1 MSDALRD
8 LRRTR
13 RRRRLG
19 DVEWFDIAYKVYLS
33 AFFGGTAVIIA
44 SDWVGDEP
52 ATAAQITT
60 AIGRGPAL
68 LGLVGALAV
77 AFGLRSGAEGGPLSL
92 EAADVR
98 HLLLAPIDRRLVLL
112 RPAVQ
117 RIRSAAS
124 VAALAGGVGGLLAS
138 QRLPGSA
145 TAWITSGAAAGAV
158 VGVLFATVALVAHA
172 RRVPPWIA
180 TVVGT
185 LAVAWQAAAIADPG
199 DADVRGP
206 FDTLGSLAMWGNR
219 QHAGDLAIVAATLV
233 LTATALWWCGRLRP
247 EPMVRRGD
255 LVSQLRFAVT
265 MQDLRTVVLVRRQ
278 MRNEQFRSRTW
289 LPVPRPGR
297 GNVVWARGWRGLA
310 RFPLARFGRMA
321 ALAAGAGAAAA
332 GVQRD
337 VTPLVVVAGLALFF
351 LGLEAI
357 EPLSQEVDHPDRTE
371 ALAHPLGWVLLRH
384 LIAPAML
391 LVPFAAIGGATAA
404 SLEPDGAATAFAL
417 AVPMV
422 WAGAIGAIVTTVR
435 DASPTINDAAAM
447 MPPEFAGFT
456 SMIRSAFPMLL
467 SIGAALPAI
476 AVREAPGGATVV
488 RSTAALALAVAA
500 CAWWVRRGHELRAK
514 VKAFLDAGRA
524 A

>member
-1 MSDALRD
+1 
-8 LRRTR
+8 
-13 RRRRLG
+13 
-19 DVEWFDIAYKVYLS
+19 
-33 AFFGGTAVIIA
+33 
-44 SDWVGDEP
+44 
-52 ATAAQITT
+52 
-60 AIGRGPAL
+60 
-68 LGLVGALAV
+68 
-77 AFGLRSGAEGGPLSL
+77 
-92 EAADVR
+92 
-98 HLLLAPIDRRLVLL
+98 
-112 RPAVQ
+112 
-117 RIRSAAS
+117 
-124 VAALAGGVGGLLAS
+124 
-138 QRLPGSA
+138 
-145 TAWITSGAAAGAV
+145 
-158 VGVLFATVALVAHA
+158 
-172 RRVPPWIA
+172 
-180 TVVGT
+180 
-185 LAVAWQAAAIADPG
+185 
-199 DADVRGP
+199 
-206 FDTLGSLAMWGNR
+206 
-219 QHAGDLAIVAATLV
+219 
-233 LTATALWWCGRLRP
+233 
-247 EPMVRRGD
+247 
-255 LVSQLRFAVT
+255 
-265 MQDLRTVVLVRRQ
+265 
-278 MRNEQFRSRTW
+278 
-289 LPVPRPGR
+289 
-297 GNVVWARGWRGLA
+297 
-310 RFPLARFGRMA
+310 
-321 ALAAGAGAAAA
+321 
-332 GVQRD
+332 VQRD